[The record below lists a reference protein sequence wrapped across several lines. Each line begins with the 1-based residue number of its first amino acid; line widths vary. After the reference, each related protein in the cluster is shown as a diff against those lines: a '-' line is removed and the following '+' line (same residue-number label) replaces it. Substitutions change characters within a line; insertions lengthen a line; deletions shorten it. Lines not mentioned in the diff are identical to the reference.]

1 MLMYI
6 AQAVNLDV
14 PSDGRNIINYY
25 MNITSAINAC
35 RGYIINK
42 HGTHTVEDIEGKLKK
57 VFNESL
63 KYERSEG
70 KPSIYYISHYGS
82 YRCVA
87 FVETIDVIEG

>member
-25 MNITSAINAC
+25 MNKTSAINAC
-35 RGYIINK
+35 RGYVIDK
-42 HGTHTVEDIEGKLKK
+42 HGSHAVEDIEGNLKE
-57 VFNESL
+57 VFDESL

-70 KPSIYYISHYGS
+70 KPAIYYRSYYGS